1 MVRATGTEQWFFALG
16 TLAEVVGIG
25 WPAVGVKDEDKDVV
39 GVFPRRSRLRMLGIS
54 WNICLLQEFGHQSR
68 VSMRL

>member
-25 WPAVGVKDEDKDVV
+25 WPAVGVKDRDEDVV
-39 GVFPRRSRLRMLGIS
+39 GYLPQKKPLENARDLIEYLPVTK
-54 WNICLLQEFGHQSR
+54 
-68 VSMRL
+68 V